1 MEGVAQLSRPYQVA
15 LAAIAVL
22 GLVWAL
28 ALRGHAPGHGES
40 TGSLPRT
47 PSPAANATAE
57 EKAAATPT
65 PIYHGAAPG
74 VEGLTRAIAK
84 AHEAV
89 ATSQQNAQQL
99 QQHSREASQEAPTT
113 AAGNQRSGSAT
124 HGAGSATHNAGSAA
138 HNDTTTAAHRSDS
151 AAAVHAKQVAAAHV
165 GASTHPAARTH
176 RGGRR
181 AGGATHGVSA
191 LPAAQVAV
199 EHEVATGKTV
209 LLLFWVSKSSV
220 DREVHSEVAA
230 MVAHSHGRLALHAG
244 TPGQVGEFGSI
255 TEVVHVYQT
264 PTILIVNRHGV
275 VSTLTGLTDT
285 FALRQIVH
293 EAERADG

>member
-1 MEGVAQLSRPYQVA
+1 MEGVAQLSRPYQLA

-22 GLVWAL
+22 GLVWAV
-28 ALRGHAPGHGES
+28 ALRGHAPGHGGS

-47 PSPAANATAE
+47 PAPATNAKAQ
-57 EKAAATPT
+57 EKAAGAPT

-89 ATSQQNAQQL
+89 ATSQLNAQQL
-99 QQHSREASQEAPTT
+99 QQHSREASQEASTT
-113 AAGNQRSGSAT
+113 AASSSR
-124 HGAGSATHNAGSAA
+124 AGSARHSAGTAAHGSASAA
-138 HNDTTTAAHRSDS
+138 HNSTSAARRTNSSAAKHTRQVAVARSRETAAR
-151 AAAVHAKQVAAAHV
+151 AHK
-165 GASTHPAARTH
+165 
-176 RGGRR
+176 GGRPG
-181 AGGATHGVSA
+181 AGAKHSA
-191 LPAAQVAV
+191 SGLPAEQVAV
-199 EHEVATGKTV
+199 EHEVAAGKTV
-209 LLLFWVSKSSV
+209 LLLFWLPKSSV

-230 MVAHSHGRLALHAG
+230 MVAHSHGHLALHAG
-244 TPGQVGEFGSI
+244 APSQVGEFGSI

-264 PTILIVNRHGV
+264 PTILIVNKHGV

-293 EAERADG
+293 EAERANG